1 MKKEN
6 NNTLPITDLVKDT
19 MNFNK
24 HKRMDLLNKSL
35 EKFGAGRSIL
45 IDKNNH
51 IIAGNGLVETAEKLD
66 YKDIVV
72 VESDGTK
79 IIAVKRTDIDLNTKV
94 GRELALAD
102 NQTAHMNLEWDYENL
117 NMAVEDFAID
127 LNEFEIPVEEVAD
140 YSDKNK
146 EIDTNEFSEKMTLKL
161 ELSQDEFS
169 FVNNELSKIDA
180 NKELALLKL
189 LNYES

>member
-102 NQTAHMNLEWDYENL
+102 NQTAHLNLEWDYENL